1 MQLDPNPSLE
11 QLQRELSLCP
21 RHIVSLDGV
30 DYETWS
36 LPHLPFHGK
45 TMRPPNEEEHEQFI
59 DLILFAPDGV
69 MTRWAVRDD
78 YLYLEE
84 AIGDKIYRG
93 PPMKAL
99 HATGVFLLQ
108 QPLSDDCRML
118 EVVRGHVL
126 SAREYRLCLN

>member
-1 MQLDPNPSLE
+1 MQSDPKPSLE

-21 RHIVSLDGV
+21 RHIVSLDGI
-30 DYETWS
+30 DYQTWS

-99 HATGVFLLQ
+99 HTTGVFLLQ
-108 QPLSDDCRML
+108 QPLSEDCRML

-126 SAREYRLCLN
+126 STREYRLCLN